1 MKDIIDESYLILRRL
16 DFSGDQLIK
25 LVFLVKEIET
35 KILRVL
41 KLFTCNEQNDFLKEM
56 NNLLL
61 VESEMGTDQNCVT

>member
-35 KILRVL
+35 KINALSDYL
-41 KLFTCNEQNDFLKEM
+41 MEEN
-56 NNLLL
+56 
-61 VESEMGTDQNCVT
+61 